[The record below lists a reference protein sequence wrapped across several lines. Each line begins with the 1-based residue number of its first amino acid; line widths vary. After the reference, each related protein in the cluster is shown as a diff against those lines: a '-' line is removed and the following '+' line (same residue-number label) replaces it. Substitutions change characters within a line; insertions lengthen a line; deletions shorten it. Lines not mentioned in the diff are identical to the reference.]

1 MAAYEEK
8 EDVVKDPAEETPET
22 PETNEVPETPETE
35 TPNESNE
42 TNESNEPSEE
52 KPAKE
57 SRSEKK
63 QAKKLEAAL
72 AESEKN
78 LEKAKS
84 DLAESNDRYMRMLAE
99 YDNYRKRT
107 QKEKE
112 SIYGDAYSDAMK
124 QILPIID
131 NLELAAKQNAEA
143 DAAAILS
150 GVEMVLKL
158 ATENLGKM
166 NITAFGE
173 VGDAF
178 DPNRHTAVF
187 HVEDESLGENVVAEV
202 LQKGYER
209 DGRII
214 RYAVVKVAN

>member
-1 MAAYEEK
+1 MVANEEK
-8 EDVVKDPAEETPET
+8 VDGVKDPEAEPMTE
-22 PETNEVPETPETE
+22 NEAVTAEASAETE
-35 TPNESNE
+35 Q
-42 TNESNEPSEE
+42 EPS
-52 KPAKE
+52 AKE
-57 SRSEKK
+57 TKAEKK

-72 AESEKN
+72 AESEKA

-112 SIYGDAYSDAMK
+112 SIYSDALK

-131 NLELAAKQNAEA
+131 NLELAARQNADA
-143 DAAAILS
+143 DAAAILG

-166 NITAFGE
+166 NITAFGA
-173 VGDAF
+173 VGDGF

-187 HVEDESLGENVVAEV
+187 HVEDESLGENVIAEV